1 MPEIACLE
9 PNTYKIRDEE
19 ANEALIHSINHVH
32 PKHVWLILLWH
43 KKKEKKE
50 IRDAICWARYFR
62 VNIPMDPLA
71 CATVSNTLVI
81 SEVPLWMNHEIYLQ
95 ITPFWEENLL
105 HFCSLPEGVI
115 WIWHFQYTLRP
126 AKSYEGAQSYAL
138 QLHQWFQVLSEMK
151 ACE

>member
-1 MPEIACLE
+1 
-9 PNTYKIRDEE
+9 
-19 ANEALIHSINHVH
+19 
-32 PKHVWLILLWH
+32 
-43 KKKEKKE
+43 
-50 IRDAICWARYFR
+50 
-62 VNIPMDPLA
+62 MDPLA

-126 AKSYEGAQSYAL
+126 AESYEGAQSYAL
-138 QLHQWFQVLSEMK
+138 QLHQWFQVLSKMK